1 MITLQ
6 LLTTCMVLDYLHVEL
21 RARKMFLAILKLST
35 GKLCRA
41 KISSTFL
48 DDLVL
53 KTSIFII
60 SSISMSHSDNTCPQS
75 GSDTSHL
82 TDIDKAPRP
91 SISNDDWIQSCDIC
105 QLNQL
110 FSNSE
115 AATLSSRTA
124 QSTRLHK
131 TLKQSSLRY
140 NIFKNEKGE
149 NAAK

>member
-1 MITLQ
+1 MLIICTRLQIKVILQ
-6 LLTTCMVLDYLHVEL
+6 LLTACMVLDYLHVRL
-21 RARKMFLAILKLST
+21 RARKMFLAILEPST

-82 TDIDKAPRP
+82 TDIDKASRP
-91 SISNDDWIQSCDIC
+91 SVSNDILILSSDIC
-105 QLNQL
+105 QLNYFQIV
-110 FSNSE
+110 
-115 AATLSSRTA
+115 R
-124 QSTRLHK
+124 RLHQPVGIK
-131 TLKQSSLRY
+131 LVHLKEGFTIFVTLQY
-140 NIFKNEKGE
+140 I
-149 NAAK
+149 